1 MAEQPNELKNE
12 LKSVAAVATN
22 LELPSKLRIDALE
35 ALGRIGT
42 HEALLTL
49 LEIAGNDR
57 LIRQEREIALKQASG
72 IIKSGH

>member
-1 MAEQPNELKNE
+1 MVEQSNE

-22 LELPSKLRIDALE
+22 LELPSKLRVDALE

-42 HEALLTL
+42 HEALLA
-49 LEIAGNDR
+49 I
-57 LIRQEREIALKQASG
+57 KQARE

>member
-1 MAEQPNELKNE
+1 MAEQPDE

-22 LELPSKLRIDALE
+22 LELPAKLRIDALE

-42 HEALLTL
+42 NEALHVL

-57 LIRQEREIALKQASG
+57 LIRQEREIALKQAMQ
-72 IIKSGH
+72 IVKSSH